1 MFSKIKRPPSISL
14 QLSFWNTGVSFL
26 LLLFGSGWMYLQLVR
41 SYDAREAFVLSAKA
55 TTLRDLALQ
64 GDLPT
69 LKWEIS
75 GYYPDGTQR
84 PRVPSLSR
92 IITSDGVIVM
102 ETSGMSE
109 QLPSQ
114 AFPKVSGVAERAYH
128 GRIFRMLSVN
138 TPEGYQIQVARDFT
152 LEKDL
157 IASYRRKLWMVLAI
171 GLLLSVQAG
180 FLIARRG
187 MRPVEE
193 IATTLRQI
201 GSSTLDARVKT
212 AGLPSELFSLA
223 CTFNQTL
230 DRLEDA
236 FARIARFSSDIAH
249 ELRTPIATLRADCEV
264 ALSRARSLAEYREVV
279 EASLEEYLRLST
291 MIDRL
296 LFLARAENP
305 ATQIHR
311 ESVDVRKELETVREF
326 YEAAASDAH
335 IELDIVVP
343 HDLTGA
349 VDRTLLQRAL
359 SNLIENSLA
368 HTKPGGHIR
377 LEASRSNGSL
387 EISVTDDGCGIPAE
401 HMSRVFDRFHRV
413 DVARSQESGGAG
425 LGLAIVKSVAS
436 LHGGQAGIDSHLGE
450 GTRVTLQLP
459 VA

>member
-1 MFSKIKRPPSISL
+1 
-14 QLSFWNTGVSFL
+14 
-26 LLLFGSGWMYLQLVR
+26 
-41 SYDAREAFVLSAKA
+41 
-55 TTLRDLALQ
+55 
-64 GDLPT
+64 
-69 LKWEIS
+69 
-75 GYYPDGTQR
+75 
-84 PRVPSLSR
+84 
-92 IITSDGVIVM
+92 
-102 ETSGMSE
+102 
-109 QLPSQ
+109 
-114 AFPKVSGVAERAYH
+114 
-128 GRIFRMLSVN
+128 
-138 TPEGYQIQVARDFT
+138 
-152 LEKDL
+152 
-157 IASYRRKLWMVLAI
+157 
-171 GLLLSVQAG
+171 
-180 FLIARRG
+180 
-187 MRPVEE
+187 
-193 IATTLRQI
+193 
-201 GSSTLDARVKT
+201 
-212 AGLPSELFSLA
+212 
-223 CTFNQTL
+223 
-230 DRLEDA
+230 
-236 FARIARFSSDIAH
+236 
-249 ELRTPIATLRADCEV
+249 
-264 ALSRARSLAEYREVV
+264 
-279 EASLEEYLRLST
+279 

-436 LHGGQAGIDSHLGE
+436 LHGGQAGIDSQLGE